1 MPGRKALSSLPSIMI
16 MAVLLSLSLS
26 LFASLLSSFNDY
38 ASTLRKEI
46 DVASEIVS
54 EEKVAVEAS
63 SNGTHIILS
72 LTNNA
77 AREVTFNYI
86 VFKHGEM
93 FQINRTELKVP
104 PSSSVLSAYPIPRG
118 FSNPLLEIVLV
129 AKRGTTYRIALH
141 PTLTGDPSFDG
152 PYVKVPY
159 SDICLIND
167 VDVVDSSKGIV
178 VASYENGGVL
188 MVDVKKSSLLWS
200 KEYLG
205 SRTESVIFNEALNA
219 TIASIST
226 ARESGTK
233 ILSVVAFRDGNLVSL
248 HNFYDYIYRSSSVRE
263 HVHQPALSGRSQDII
278 LVPKSFFS
286 GNYSTNNYWLFESGA
301 YAYVIKPSSPS
312 IKEVLLQRVL
322 MLDVNTKITPGYY
335 QSNPEAFPKFRIV
348 GYAPVNQSFSILLV
362 NGAIYREVDVVYVR
376 YRCSAVVEEGGNV
389 LVPPT
394 LHAFDSDSPSWYLS
408 LYPCDL
414 SVPNF
419 LACIND
425 VIVVASGPYLYFVS
439 IDGQVL
445 KRIDYD
451 SKVLFLKLDENYRK
465 LIIGLTNGSLMV
477 LNGNLEVEKSFSL
490 GTTSQ
495 IIDVVLTGSS
505 RVIVLNETYA
515 FSPEDDSYIVA
526 LPSKPYKA
534 VMFDTWGVLVAS
546 PSGLLYLKF

>member
-1 MPGRKALSSLPSIMI
+1 M
-16 MAVLLSLSLS
+16 
-26 LFASLLSSFNDY
+26 
-38 ASTLRKEI
+38 
-46 DVASEIVS
+46 ASEILS

-63 SNGTHIILS
+63 SNGTHIMLS

-86 VFKHGEM
+86 VFKHGET
-93 FQINRTELKVP
+93 FQIHRTELKVP
-104 PSSSVLSAYPIPRG
+104 PSSSVLSAHPIPRG
-118 FSNPLLEIVLV
+118 FSNPLLEVVLV

-141 PTLTGDPSFDG
+141 PTLTSDPSFNE

-167 VDVVDSSKGIV
+167 VDVVDHSKGMV

-205 SRTESVIFNEALNA
+205 SRTENVIFNEALNA

-226 ARESGTK
+226 AREGSTK
-233 ILSVVAFRDGNLVSL
+233 ILSVVTFRDGNLISL

-263 HVHQPALSGRSQDII
+263 HVHQPALSGRGQDII

-286 GNYSTNNYWLFESGA
+286 GNYSTNNYWLFEPGV
-301 YAYVIKPSSPS
+301 YVYVIKPSLPS

-322 MLDVNTKITPGYY
+322 MLDVNTRVTPGYY
-335 QSNPEAFPKFRIV
+335 QSNPEVFPKLRVV

-376 YRCSAVVEEGGNV
+376 YRCSTVVEGGNV

-394 LHAFDSDSPSWYLS
+394 LHAFDNDSPSWYLS

-439 IDGQVL
+439 TNGQVL

-451 SKVLFLKLDENYRK
+451 SKISFLKFDENYRK

-477 LNGNLEVEKSFSL
+477 LNGNLEVERSFSL
-490 GTTSQ
+490 STTSQ
-495 IIDVVLTGSS
+495 IIDVVLTGNSK
-505 RVIVLNETYA
+505 VIVLNETHA
-515 FSPEDDSYIVA
+515 FSPEDNSYIVA

-546 PSGLLYLKF
+546 PSGLLYLKC